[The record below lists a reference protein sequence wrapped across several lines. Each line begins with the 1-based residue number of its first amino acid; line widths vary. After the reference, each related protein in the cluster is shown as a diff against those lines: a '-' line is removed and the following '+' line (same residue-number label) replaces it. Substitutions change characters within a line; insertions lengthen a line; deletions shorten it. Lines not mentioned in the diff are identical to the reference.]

1 MSPDAHGAGLAM
13 ELSPAGLELIKRSEG
28 FRESVYTD
36 VAGFPTIGYGHR
48 LQPGESFPNGVTE
61 LEAQA
66 ILTAD
71 AGDAEQAVSRLVK
84 VTLTQGQY
92 DALVDFTFMR
102 GSGRLAGSTML
113 KELNEGHYAVASEL
127 LLAWDHAGGVV
138 NSGLKARRIAEYN
151 LWMGEA
157 A

>member
-1 MSPDAHGAGLAM
+1 M
-13 ELSPAGLELIKRSEG
+13 ELSPAGLDLIETSEG
-28 FRESVYTD
+28 FRAQVYTD

-71 AGDAEQAVSRLVK
+71 VSDAQQAVSRLVK
-84 VTLTQGQY
+84 VALTQGQF
-92 DALVDFTFMR
+92 DALVDFTFNL
-102 GSGRLAGSTML
+102 GAGRLASSTL
-113 KELNEGHYAVASEL
+113 LRDLNLGQYDAAAQQL
-127 LLAWDHAGGVV
+127 LVWDHAGGVE
-138 NSGLKARRIAEYN
+138 NSGLKARRQAECK